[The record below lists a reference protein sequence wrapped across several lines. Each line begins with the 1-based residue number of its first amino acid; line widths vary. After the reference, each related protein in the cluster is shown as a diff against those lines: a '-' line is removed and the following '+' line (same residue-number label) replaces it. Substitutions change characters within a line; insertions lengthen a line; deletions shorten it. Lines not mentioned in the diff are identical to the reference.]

1 MQPALHFSERLDRI
15 EERLSALEQ
24 MLQTQQA
31 QQNGLLARL
40 EQHLIDLK
48 IAQQHQEVN
57 VAHVVDVLT
66 GGQNRADWDHVQSAQ
81 LLRILSREVSDL
93 RASLIC
99 SLISEGPISAQVLQ
113 SLLRSN
119 SDEQLELRVAA
130 IRRQMERERNGN

>member
-1 MQPALHFSERLDRI
+1 MPPAPDFSERLDRI

-24 MLQTQQA
+24 MLQTQQTS
-31 QQNGLLARL
+31 LLARL

-48 IAQQHQEVN
+48 IAQQHQDVN
-57 VAHVVDVLT
+57 TAHLLDVLT

-81 LLRILSREVSDL
+81 LLRILSRDVSDL

-99 SLISEGPISAQVLQ
+99 SLISDGPISAQVLQ

>member
-1 MQPALHFSERLDRI
+1 MQPAPDFSERLDRI
-15 EERLSALEQ
+15 EQRLSALEQ
-24 MLQTQQA
+24 LLHSQQTS
-31 QQNGLLARL
+31 LLARL

-57 VAHVVDVLT
+57 TAHLLDVLM

-81 LLRILSREVSDL
+81 LLRILSRDVSDL

-99 SLISEGPISAQVLQ
+99 SLISDGPISAQVLQ